1 MAAGFSMRQSN
12 VSNAA
17 LEIASHGCRS
27 AAATHFANCESL
39 MLHHESFD
47 VREDVLLAGGVQGA
61 IASADIIVCAS
72 RTEEFVRSSTRKML
86 CTSIHLYAVNQK
98 FASFTHSQ
106 ASSGYGMT
114 PVRSASTNISPSM
127 TGL

>member
-1 MAAGFSMRQSN
+1 
-12 VSNAA
+12 
-17 LEIASHGCRS
+17 
-27 AAATHFANCESL
+27 
-39 MLHHESFD
+39 MLLYESFD

-61 IASADIIVCAS
+61 IASADIIICAS
-72 RTEEFVRSSTRKML
+72 RTEEFVRSSSGEML
-86 CTSIHLYAVNQK
+86 CAPIHLYAVDQE
-98 FASFTHSQ
+98 FADFTHSQ